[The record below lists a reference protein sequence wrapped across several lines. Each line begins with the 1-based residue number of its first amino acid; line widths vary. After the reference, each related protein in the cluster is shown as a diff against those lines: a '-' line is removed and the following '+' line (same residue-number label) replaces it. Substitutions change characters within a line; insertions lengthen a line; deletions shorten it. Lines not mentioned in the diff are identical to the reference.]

1 MSKEKYEFEKKRNTK
16 KCNVGDMIIAQRNK
30 QFIEKS
36 DANWNKG
43 KGDIRSRPH
52 LIKLPNYE
60 TKLKKSLSSEGNHQK
75 KKAVANV
82 FERAGHVP
90 APEGSRM

>member
-1 MSKEKYEFEKKRNTK
+1 MSKEKYKFEKKRNTK
-16 KCNVGDMIIAQRNK
+16 KCNVGDMIIAQRYK

-36 DANWNKG
+36 DANWNKER
-43 KGDIRSRPH
+43 GDIRSRPY

-60 TKLKKSLSSEGNHQK
+60 TKLEKSLSSEGNHQK
-75 KKAVANV
+75 QKAVANV

-90 APEGSRM
+90 APEGSRI